1 MIFDASGAG
10 DTPAVAVETARP
22 GGQVVLVGTPS
33 PGQAVPMP
41 GMLWVVKEVDVR
53 PSITYT
59 DDEFAD
65 AVACV
70 AAGALDVDLVVSDV
84 RPLHAAQRSFDE
96 LSGRNAPVKVTLA
109 PP

>member
-1 MIFDASGAG
+1 
-10 DTPAVAVETARP
+10 
-22 GGQVVLVGTPS
+22 
-33 PGQAVPMP
+33 MP
-41 GMLWVVKEVDVR
+41 GTLWVVKEVDVM

-96 LSGRNAPVKVTLA
+96 LSGRNAPSR
-109 PP
+109 

>member
-1 MIFDASGAG
+1 
-10 DTPAVAVETARP
+10 
-22 GGQVVLVGTPS
+22 
-33 PGQAVPMP
+33 MP
-41 GMLWVVKEVDVR
+41 GTLWVVKEVDVM
-53 PSITYT
+53 PSIAYT

-96 LSGRNAPVKVTLA
+96 LSGRNAPVKVMLA